1 MGKTTFDISLFRKIE
16 ARRKSEREAFRKRR
30 LAEVKV
36 ALKNYFT
43 RKPFKRVYLFG
54 SILQENDFRKF
65 SDIDIAIEGLE
76 GKDYLTV
83 FGELEELLGTE
94 QIDLVRLEKC
104 HFADLIEKYGELLV
118 SKNPP

>member
-16 ARRKSEREAFRKRR
+16 AERKRAREAFRRHR
-30 LAEVKV
+30 LAEVKS
-36 ALKNYFT
+36 ALKSYFAG
-43 RKPFKRVYLFG
+43 KPVERVYLFG
-54 SILQENDFRKF
+54 SILTENHFRKF
-65 SDIDIAIEGLE
+65 SDIDVAVEGLDS
-76 GKDYLTV
+76 KDYLTV